1 MKYNNTILGALV
13 AAVLVSGAGCGSS
26 TPSRHYTLSTVRNV
40 TGDEQ
45 RDTAFSFA
53 IGIRTLKLPEYLL
66 RQQLVKRSGN
76 TIVIHEFD
84 RWGESLDA
92 NFKRVLLE
100 DLSADIPTNN
110 IFLFPARDS
119 SVVNYQLLLEVSE
132 FEFVD
137 GEVVLS
143 VRWGLEKGESIAF
156 LMDKRSSFRERSGES
171 FSEIVAVMSR
181 LIGKLS
187 REIADE
193 VRGRAL
199 SGR

>member
-1 MKYNNTILGALV
+1 MKYNNTILSALV
-13 AAVLVSGAGCGSS
+13 AAVLVSGAGCGGT

-40 TGDEQ
+40 TGDQQ

-132 FEFVD
+132 FEYVD

-143 VRWGLEKGESIAF
+143 VRWGVEKGESISF

-193 VRGRAL
+193 VRGRVL